1 MAMNIDLKNL
11 NMSDI
16 QDQIKKL
23 MANKKL
29 VTKIGI
35 IFGAIVFF
43 LIIYYAVLNPMVNS
57 RKAKLDDMNKK
68 KQETE
73 QFTKDINSMKAK
85 IKKLKPEYENYSKL
99 FHSKAEVE
107 GLYQTLS
114 VFAGRNDL
122 VISKIVK
129 KPIESVLK
137 SQALAKASG
146 KKAKKSKKGKKN
158 QTKSVKNIAY
168 YKIPVEFEINGN
180 FIGYIKFKRALSLSN
195 KMLNFDKESIQVV
208 KGDSTGTIKVN
219 GSLTIVGLPDEF
231 FKLIFLALL
240 LMLAAKVSMAD
251 SHDAEQNIIDKAK
264 EINQNIKK
272 KQSNQQANISSEIGN
287 NEEPLPLNDPF
298 VGDSSLTGGALI
310 EADPE
315 EAKNEMS
322 LYKFKLVGV
331 MTSEKNGGFV
341 SLVNAS
347 GDIITVSLFEELSPG
362 VKLVAIN
369 NKEAVFEKNS
379 ESLMVINFKN
389 QITERSF

>member
-23 MANKKL
+23 TANKKL

-158 QTKSVKNIAY
+158 QTKSAKNIAY

-231 FKLIFLALL
+231 F
-240 LMLAAKVSMAD
+240 
-251 SHDAEQNIIDKAK
+251 
-264 EINQNIKK
+264 
-272 KQSNQQANISSEIGN
+272 
-287 NEEPLPLNDPF
+287 
-298 VGDSSLTGGALI
+298 
-310 EADPE
+310 
-315 EAKNEMS
+315 
-322 LYKFKLVGV
+322 
-331 MTSEKNGGFV
+331 
-341 SLVNAS
+341 
-347 GDIITVSLFEELSPG
+347 
-362 VKLVAIN
+362 
-369 NKEAVFEKNS
+369 
-379 ESLMVINFKN
+379 
-389 QITERSF
+389 